1 MKTISPIQTWVNGKS
16 VNATIFNLYVIGGV
30 LGSSASFYYSL
41 LDDSLAQVSQGNL
54 TMSGEAYEGWGNDD
68 EYAWDWAAAP
78 EQLNLTITGDYIK
91 PIPPQPEPTPTP
103 EPVIEE

>member
-16 VNATIFNLYVIGGV
+16 VNATIFNLYVIGGT

-54 TMSGEAYEGWGNDD
+54 TMSGEACKISVLVNEPELATDAEIVNPRTPFKSAFEGKGIVKVL
-68 EYAWDWAAAP
+68 Y
-78 EQLNLTITGDYIK
+78 
-91 PIPPQPEPTPTP
+91 
-103 EPVIEE
+103 